1 MLEMTLPNAE
11 AVQPTVPRPV
21 SPPAR
26 VDGPVA
32 MVLAGAKEAA
42 RLTFWIIVYGVRAAL
57 TLRVTRDREVAIAR
71 LVRGFLLRMGPMY
84 IKAGQ
89 VLGTQTG
96 LITAAGAEEF
106 RHFFSGVEPMGRAEL
121 HAVLAQEIPDWRT
134 RYLSFDEEAI
144 AAGSVAQ
151 VHRAT
156 LLDGSPVVLKIV
168 KYGVREQLT
177 VSTWTLDKIL
187 RIANA
192 LIPAVR
198 AYGAVNHFAEIR
210 PLLVEQCDMR
220 AEATKQ
226 QSILDNFDGHPF
238 VRVPAVYHDEST
250 DEVLVMDY
258 VDAIPGEHADRVRYP
273 APELARRMQD
283 TVYTMAF
290 FHGLFHVDPHPGNM
304 MFTHDGAMIML
315 DFGLVGTLSEDDKW
329 ALASFYYACIRG
341 EWTLAVE
348 RFTTSF
354 VPSAPHLLSDRDYT
368 DAMQAVLKKH
378 FDEISDHWSTMAFF
392 DDATRL
398 LREHHARVTT
408 AFSLL
413 GLAFLTGE
421 GVVSV
426 IDPNIDVWEN
436 ARRFTDRF
444 SPFMSDDVKDR
455 FDALIEAQIPRSM
468 AHKND
473 PERKVI
479 APTHFDR
486 YALPS
491 AYPLIVET
499 AKGCRLTDIDGNEY
513 IDLASGYGPHILGY
527 GTPVAIDAVTAA
539 INQGAVNALG
549 NVHEIAL
556 AEVIAE
562 AFGGDTRV
570 VLSNS
575 GTESVIMALR
585 IARAHTAK
593 QRVAKFEG
601 HYHGFSDQGMV
612 SSWFRY
618 SGAAQ
623 TPNPISNSAGAQEA
637 LVKDTLVLQYG
648 VERSLQRIVEHAGEL
663 AAVILEPM
671 PAVQAG
677 YNAEFL
683 AALVDTCRRHGVLVI
698 FDEVVSGFRVAFGG
712 AQTLAGVR
720 PDLTCL
726 GKIIGGGLPGGA
738 VAGRRDVIET
748 ARTSND
754 PFIDLE
760 TRAFV
765 GGTMSGNSITA
776 AAGTAV
782 LTHLRDNPQIYD
794 NLNTKTD
801 YLKGRLEKAAAEVG
815 VPTQV
820 KGARS
825 VFSISFDYARPTLV
839 RDQMA
844 GTNVKATLA
853 LSYYMRSHGVY
864 LPELHTM
871 LLNDAHSIDD
881 LDIVADA
888 FAASLSEM
896 DSEGFF
902 VH

>member
-1 MLEMTLPNAE
+1 MRVLVVGGAGEMGRQASRTLATMEAVDSIIVADLHVRAAQTVAADIRSDRCAHATAE
-11 AVQPTVPRPV
+11 AVG
-21 SPPAR
+21 
-26 VDGPVA
+26 VD
-32 MVLAGAKEAA
+32 
-42 RLTFWIIVYGVRAAL
+42 
-57 TLRVTRDREVAIAR
+57 VTRCND
-71 LVRGFLLRMGPMY
+71 LRALMECADIVVNTVGPFY
-84 IKAGQ
+84 RFGVDI
-89 VLGTQTG
+89 L
-96 LITAAGAEEF
+96 TAAIDTG
-106 RHFFSGVEPMGRAEL
+106 
-121 HAVLAQEIPDWRT
+121 
-134 RYLSFDEEAI
+134 
-144 AAGSVAQ
+144 
-151 VHRAT
+151 
-156 LLDGSPVVLKIV
+156 K
-168 KYGVREQLT
+168 
-177 VSTWTLDKIL
+177 
-187 RIANA
+187 
-192 LIPAVR
+192 
-198 AYGAVNHFAEIR
+198 
-210 PLLVEQCDMR
+210 
-220 AEATKQ
+220 
-226 QSILDNFDGHPF
+226 
-238 VRVPAVYHDEST
+238 
-250 DEVLVMDY
+250 DY
-258 VDAIPGEHADRVRYP
+258 VDICDDPDP
-273 APELARRMQD
+273 TLTMLEL
-283 TVYTMAF
+283 
-290 FHGLFHVDPHPGNM
+290 
-304 MFTHDGAMIML
+304 
-315 DFGLVGTLSEDDKW
+315 DD
-329 ALASFYYACIRG
+329 
-341 EWTLAVE
+341 
-348 RFTTSF
+348 
-354 VPSAPHLLSDRDYT
+354 
-368 DAMQAVLKKH
+368 
-378 FDEISDHWSTMAFF
+378 
-392 DDATRL
+392 
-398 LREHHARVTT
+398 
-408 AFSLL
+408 
-413 GLAFLTGE
+413 
-421 GVVSV
+421 
-426 IDPNIDVWEN
+426 
-436 ARRFTDRF
+436 
-444 SPFMSDDVKDR
+444 
-455 FDALIEAQIPRSM
+455 
-468 AHKND
+468 
-473 PERKVI
+473 
-479 APTHFDR
+479 
-486 YALPS
+486 
-491 AYPLIVET
+491 
-499 AKGCRLTDIDGNEY
+499 
-513 IDLASGYGPHILGY
+513 GPHILGY
-527 GTPVAIDAVTAA
+527 GTPVAIDAITTA

-549 NVHEIAL
+549 NVHEIEL

-585 IARAHTAK
+585 IARAHTGK

-648 VERSLQRIVEHAGEL
+648 AERSLHRIVEHAGEL

-683 AALVDTCRRHGVLVI
+683 AALVDTCRRHNVLVI

-794 NLNTKTD
+794 DLNTKTD
-801 YLKGRLEKAAAEVG
+801 YLKERLEKAAAEVG